1 MCVRCRIARPLMPAN
16 EQKNVW
22 DDDPHLFF
30 KVEVTEVSATDGW
43 VFFFGFVQPYVH
55 DKSSQS
61 SQETWMTIPLMVPA
75 AQLPHVHDLS
85 E

>member
-43 VFFFGFVQPYVH
+43 VFFLVLFNLMY
-55 DKSSQS
+55 
-61 SQETWMTIPLMVPA
+61 MTNRPNRPRKLG
-75 AQLPHVHDLS
+75 
-85 E
+85 

>member
-43 VFFFGFVQPYVH
+43 FFLVLFNLMY
-55 DKSSQS
+55 
-61 SQETWMTIPLMVPA
+61 MTNRPNRPRKLG
-75 AQLPHVHDLS
+75 
-85 E
+85 